1 MKEIKRSRDF
11 DRLMIEAV
19 TSGYSFF
26 AWNSVG
32 GVVEKCALKIKA
44 YRKDYNEIE
53 LETVDGEEE
62 KLGKVISGNRILNVY
77 VPEISVSFSSELK
90 TLTADKKIKIY
101 IPRDFTFYERRKHER
116 VLPAKQCFVSFELNK
131 QVVKKPIYDLSLGG
145 IALILPKSDKLMVS
159 KGKTFDSF
167 ILDIASKKI
176 KVKAECVDSFTI
188 DRFKLENLPY
198 GGFKVAFRFTEISVD
213 DKKFLMEFVTNEMLM
228 GQVQKKAN

>member
-1 MKEIKRSRDF
+1 
-11 DRLMIEAV
+11 
-19 TSGYSFF
+19 
-26 AWNSVG
+26 
-32 GVVEKCALKIKA
+32 
-44 YRKDYNEIE
+44 
-53 LETVDGEEE
+53 
-62 KLGKVISGNRILNVY
+62 
-77 VPEISVSFSSELK
+77 
-90 TLTADKKIKIY
+90 
-101 IPRDFTFYERRKHER
+101 
-116 VLPAKQCFVSFELNK
+116 
-131 QVVKKPIYDLSLGG
+131 
-145 IALILPKSDKLMVS
+145 MVS